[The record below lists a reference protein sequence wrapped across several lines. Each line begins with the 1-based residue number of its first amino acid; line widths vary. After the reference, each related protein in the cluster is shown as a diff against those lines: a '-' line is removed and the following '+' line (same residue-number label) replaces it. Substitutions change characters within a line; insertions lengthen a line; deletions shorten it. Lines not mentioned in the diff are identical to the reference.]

1 VELVDPLN
9 EAAAATL
16 SGAAGRAA
24 VLSLCL
30 SLPPSHSLSLR
41 LLPHSNLD
49 PNSGSACRAI
59 WVDPS
64 ARGDPQLPESGFA

>member
-24 VLSLCL
+24 VLSLSL
-30 SLPPSHSLSLR
+30 SPSLPPFFSPSPAVLE
-41 LLPHSNLD
+41 
-49 PNSGSACRAI
+49 SGSQFWFCLPRHMGGSA
-59 WVDPS
+59 